1 MAGLSMA
8 HKRDAAVISEV
19 KALRIERQTAKANID
34 ELRTFL
40 DLWSTATDNKKL
52 SFVKDLSQIL
62 RTTIKA
68 AVL

>member
-1 MAGLSMA
+1 VAGDLMA
-8 HKRDAAVISEV
+8 HRRSEAIITEQQ
-19 KALRIERQTAKANID
+19 ALRLERQTAKANID
-34 ELRTFL
+34 DLRVFL
-40 DLWSTATDNKKL
+40 DGWATATDNKKL